1 MAFDRN
7 EAADVAF
14 GHRPVLLDELGGEE
28 SYRHGFDRYGFDRAY
43 YEDFLTVDGF
53 YLTETDLVLLFP
65 IWEGEATSPSSTL
78 ERPVPL
84 TQLKEILTPA
94 LAGNL

>member
-1 MAFDRN
+1 M
-7 EAADVAF
+7 
-14 GHRPVLLDELGGEE
+14 
-28 SYRHGFDRYGFDRAY
+28 
-43 YEDFLTVDGF
+43 DGF

-94 LAGNL
+94 LAGYL

>member
-1 MAFDRN
+1 M
-7 EAADVAF
+7 EALFRVPVEEF
-14 GHRPVLLDELGGEE
+14 RPVLLDELGGEE
-28 SYRHGFDRYGFDRAY
+28 SYRHGFDRAY

-94 LAGNL
+94 LAGYL